1 MPLAV
6 EYCTVTGWVEAA
18 ERRTVNGSSAV
29 PVFPSLTRALET
41 LRVGSVGVG
50 GVVGVT
56 GTVSSL
62 SIVPV
67 AVVFTSV
74 AFVGALN
81 FSDSVSFASAVES
94 RLTSTVTVFCVS
106 PGAKVS
112 VPEEAV

>member
-1 MPLAV
+1 MGGV
-6 EYCTVTGWVEAA
+6 VGVTGV
-18 ERRTVNGSSAV
+18 V
-29 PVFPSLTRALET
+29 
-41 LRVGSVGVG
+41 

-74 AFVGALN
+74 AFVGVLN